1 MAAAA
6 GGCQPKNAG
15 SSGVGVGGSSATS
28 AHAASREPVR
38 RVEVI
43 NRSAAQ
49 WAESVVGRKCR
60 VQLRRDAL
68 GMAANVPDGM
78 NSRWASES
86 TIEGTIAEV
95 TDQWLVLQGT
105 GKRIVVPHA
114 SILLIELQD

>member
-1 MAAAA
+1 MVSIVTVTAI
-6 GGCQPKNAG
+6 GGCQPKNADI
-15 SSGVGVGGSSATS
+15 GGGSATS
-28 AHAASREPVR
+28 AHPASREPVR

-49 WAESVVGRKCR
+49 WAESVIGRKCR

-68 GMAANVPDGM
+68 GMAANVPDDLT
-78 NSRWASES
+78 SRWASGS
-86 TIEGTIAEV
+86 TIEGTIVEV
-95 TDQWLVLQGT
+95 TDQWLVIQGK